1 MVSALEV
8 VPGGARLQRIAAAGF
23 CLVLAVSPWEGVA
36 ANDATAELAAG
47 GLVLSRSADIELRS
61 EELTVSPRQV
71 RVSYR
76 FYNTSPADVKTT
88 VAFPMPDVTVADAAA
103 NLPLPTDDPQN
114 LLGFS
119 ARVDGAPVQARAV
132 QKVLARGADRTAEL
146 ERMKVPLAPHLR
158 STDKALNRLSPA
170 DWEEARRIGLADVE
184 EYSVGRGMRKQL
196 SPRWTLKTTYLW
208 EQTFPAG
215 KEVAIEHS
223 YKPSV
228 GRSMQT
234 ALADPAA
241 FNQPWLKA
249 YMHKYCLD
257 RDFMAAVEHARQA
270 AQRTNGT
277 IGAPFSEERIS
288 YLLSTG
294 ANWAKPI
301 GEFRLVVD
309 TGDPANLVSFCME
322 GARKTGPTRYEVRK
336 TAFLPQDD
344 LHILILKRLRGR

>member
-1 MVSALEV
+1 MISAPEA
-8 VPGGARLQRIAAAGF
+8 VPGGARPKHIAAAG
-23 CLVLAVSPWEGVA
+23 LMLAAIALLACANAA
-36 ANDATAELAAG
+36 ANDSTAELAAG
-47 GLVLSRSADIELRS
+47 GLVLTMSDDIDMRS
-61 EELTVSPRQV
+61 EELHISPRQV

-76 FYNTSPADVKTT
+76 FYNSSPHDVKTL
-88 VAFPMPDVTVADAAA
+88 VAFPMPDITVADAAA
-103 NLPLPTDDPQN
+103 KLPLPTDDPEN

-119 ARVDGAPVQARAV
+119 TRVDGAPVKARAV
-132 QKVLARGADRTAEL
+132 QKVFARGADRTTDL

-158 STDKALNRLSPA
+158 TADKALSRLQPA
-170 DWEEARRIGLADVE
+170 DWEEVRRLGLADVE

-228 GRSMQT
+228 GRSGQT

-241 FNQPWLKA
+241 FHQPWLKE
-249 YMHKYCLD
+249 YLRKYCLD
-257 RDFMAAVEHARQA
+257 RDFMAAVEQARQTA
-270 AQRTNGT
+270 RTPN
-277 IGAPFSEERIS
+277 GAPFSEERIS

-294 ANWAKPI
+294 ANRAKPI
-301 GEFRLVVD
+301 GEFRLIVD

-322 GARKTGPTRYEVRK
+322 GAKRIGPTKYEVRK
-336 TAFLPQDD
+336 ADFLPQAD
-344 LHILILKRLRGR
+344 LHILMLKRLKGR